1 MADDNNPI
9 IDLSEIQEEESQA
22 ALGDDILAMEDE
34 LLGTASDDSGKAA
47 AATKATPSSTKKTK
61 KKTKSREDNFHIP
74 KAVRDNH
81 PDLIPLILDTESMDD
96 EEREYWFQILPI
108 MTEDQVAKF
117 KNILVTEKKQ
127 LAKLD
132 QEYEAELAKINE
144 KHLQEWQAFEAK
156 QQREALEE
164 KEQAHEA
171 KESSTEEELLKKLQ
185 NL

>member
-22 ALGDDILAMEDE
+22 ALGDDILALEDE
-34 LLGTASDDSGKAA
+34 LLGSKKSD
-47 AATKATPSSTKKTK
+47 SSTATGGGSSQTNKKTSK
-61 KKTKSREDNFHIP
+61 NQEDKFHIP
-74 KAVRDNH
+74 QAVKDNY
-81 PDLIPLILDTESMDD
+81 PNLIPLIINTESMDD

-117 KNILVTEKKQ
+117 KNILVTEKQQ
-127 LAKLD
+127 LEKLD

-164 KEQAHEA
+164 KEKAHEDQ
-171 KESSTEEELLKKLQ
+171 ESSTEEKLLKKLQ